1 MGAGAGANANEGVVQ
16 RLDELTDLFRRRLMQ
31 DRVQAQAVEA
41 LRAQVDDLRL
51 APLCRELILL
61 LDRIDA
67 SEDDFARSLGEELE
81 EILAH
86 YGLERIPAA
95 PSLDP
100 AIQRVVSTR
109 PDAGAKEGAVLEVVR
124 EGYALNGV
132 VLRPQ
137 HVVVASGPREVSS

>member
-1 MGAGAGANANEGVVQ
+1 MGAESNATEVIAQ

-31 DRVQAQAVEA
+31 DRAQARAVEV

-67 SEDDFARSLGEELE
+67 SDDDFACSLGEELE

-86 YGLERIPAA
+86 YGLERIPAV
-95 PSLDP
+95 PSFDP

-109 PDAGAKEGAVLEVVR
+109 PEAGAKEGAVLEVVR
-124 EGYALNGV
+124 EGYALNGS

-137 HVVVASGPREVSS
+137 HVIVASGPREVPS

>member
-1 MGAGAGANANEGVVQ
+1 MDAGSSATEVIAQ
-16 RLDELTDLFRRRLMQ
+16 RLDELTDLFRRRLLQ
-31 DRVQAQAVEA
+31 DRAQARAVEA

-86 YGLERIPAA
+86 YGLERIPTT
-95 PSLDP
+95 PSFDP

-109 PDAGAKEGAVLEVVR
+109 PKTGAKEGAVLEVVR
-124 EGYALNGV
+124 EGYALNGS

-137 HVVVASGPREVSS
+137 HVIVASGPREVPS

>member
-1 MGAGAGANANEGVVQ
+1 MGAGAGANATEGVVQ
-16 RLDELTDLFRRRLMQ
+16 RLDELTDLFRRRLLQ

-41 LRAQVDDLRL
+41 LRAQADDLRL

>member
-1 MGAGAGANANEGVVQ
+1 MDAGSNATEVIIQ
-16 RLDELTDLFRRRLMQ
+16 RLDELTDLFRRRLLQ
-31 DRVQAQAVEA
+31 DRAQARAVEV

-86 YGLERIPAA
+86 YGLERIPTT
-95 PSLDP
+95 PLSL
-100 AIQRVVSTR
+100 I
-109 PDAGAKEGAVLEVVR
+109 
-124 EGYALNGV
+124 
-132 VLRPQ
+132 
-137 HVVVASGPREVSS
+137 HI